1 MRRKIIVGLFV
12 MLFAASG
19 LMGYRLFSSY
29 AQEMVAVPALGETPG
44 ETPKI
49 AEAADDAKD
58 DSKSQ
63 AATEELQSPEA
74 EELKLAPV
82 KDASKSAISAQ
93 GGGRNRETGE
103 VTPDNFQPRPEVFA
117 HNYGDAEST
126 GQATVGAKL
135 PAKNL
140 SQSEEG
146 RDQQK
151 WRQTGKMVASC
162 TLGITLALLGLRYA
176 VLRFW
181 R

>member
-19 LMGYRLFSSY
+19 LMGYRLFSGY
-29 AQEMVAVPALGETPG
+29 AQEMVAVPALGETPR
-44 ETPKI
+44 EAPKI
-49 AEAADDAKD
+49 AEAAGGTE
-58 DSKSQ
+58 SQ
-63 AATEELQSPEA
+63 VATEEPQAPES
-74 EELKLAPV
+74 EEPKLIPM

-117 HNYGDAEST
+117 HNSSGAEST
-126 GQATVGAKL
+126 GRATVGAKL

-140 SQSEEG
+140 SQSEEELN
-146 RDQQK
+146 QPK